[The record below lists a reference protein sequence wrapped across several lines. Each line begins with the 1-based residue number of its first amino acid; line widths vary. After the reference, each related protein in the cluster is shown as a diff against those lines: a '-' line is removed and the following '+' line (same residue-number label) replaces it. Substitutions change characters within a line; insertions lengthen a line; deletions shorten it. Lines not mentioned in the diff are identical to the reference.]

1 MLSVFALVLFVA
13 IILSLIWG
21 RFRFFKINN
30 GTSTWL
36 ALSYD
41 LAVAVQMIVT
51 VWSFLNVTSVTK
63 LPLLICALL
72 YLLSLVLFWWSI
84 TTAKSLDFAFS
95 NHVGSIVTSG
105 PFGLFRHPF
114 YVSYI
119 VAWFAGSWLFDS
131 AVLWAT
137 FLYLLAFY
145 VISAR
150 KEERMIMLSDQAAT
164 DQVYK
169 NNVGM
174 FLPRI
179 KLWKQSHSER

>member
-1 MLSVFALVLFVA
+1 MLTNIVLLLFVA
-13 IILSLIWG
+13 IIVSLIWG
-21 RFRFFKINN
+21 RFRFFRINS
-30 GTSTWL
+30 GTSIWL
-36 ALSYD
+36 AVTYD

-51 VWSFLNVTSVTK
+51 VWSFLNVTSITK
-63 LPLLICALL
+63 LSLLVCALL

-84 TTAKSLDFAFS
+84 VTAKSLDFAFS

-119 VAWFAGSWLFDS
+119 VAWFAGSWLFGS
-131 AVLWAT
+131 ITLWAT
-137 FLYLLAFY
+137 FLYLLTFY

-150 KEERMIMLSDQAAT
+150 KEERMIMLSDQAAQY
-164 DQVYK
+164 QVYK

-179 KLWKQSHSER
+179 KLWKQ